1 MPTVAVDVR
10 GAGPGGPLLA
20 AELRGFAGLRVP
32 PWRPWSR
39 LLAPDAVHALGGR
52 PPPLSG
58 CPVVLTLTA
67 ATSDAALRSAALVLC
82 PSQAAMAAAGRRP
95 GARPE
100 RLRVVPLAP
109 VPAAGH
115 SERGGAAPGP
125 RALALAPDPAALR
138 RAWRAAGVPVELEL
152 LAAEPPTRALAGA
165 VLFADLREDVLFG
178 GAALAALALG
188 VPVVAAAGGAAAEAV
203 GDAGAVA
210 APADADALAGA
221 IRRALAASDA
231 GAVAARRER
240 AALFTWR
247 GTAEAT
253 VMAYRDLW

>member
-10 GAGPGGPLLA
+10 GAGPGGPPLV

-52 PPPLSG
+52 PPPLPG

-82 PSQAAMAAAGRRP
+82 PSQAAMAAAARRP

-109 VPAAGH
+109 VPGGG
-115 SERGGAAPGP
+115 GGASEPAPGG
-125 RALALAPDPAALR
+125 RALALAPEPGPLQ
-138 RAWRAAGVPVELEL
+138 RAWRAAGGGAELEL
-152 LAAEPPTRALAGA
+152 LEAEPGPRELAGA
-165 VLFADLREDVLFG
+165 TLFADLRPDVLFG

-188 VPVVAAAGGAAAEAV
+188 VPVVAAAGGAVAEAV

-210 APADADALAGA
+210 APGDADALAGA
-221 IRRALAASDA
+221 IEQALSETGAAA
-231 GAVAARRER
+231 AAARRER

>member
-1 MPTVAVDVR
+1 MPTVAVDAR
-10 GAGPGGPLLA
+10 GAGPGGSLLV

-32 PWRPWSR
+32 AWRPWSR

-52 PPPLSG
+52 PPALPG

-67 ATSDAALRSAALVLC
+67 ATTDAALRSAALVLC
-82 PSQAAMAAAGRRP
+82 PSQAAMAAA
-95 GARPE
+95 ARFPAAHPD

-109 VPAAGH
+109 APDGLAAPAA
-115 SERGGAAPGP
+115 EPGG
-125 RALALAPDPAALR
+125 RALALAPEPAALR
-138 RAWRAAGVPVELEL
+138 RAWREAGGSAELRLLGAEPAAGD
-152 LAAEPPTRALAGA
+152 LAGA
-165 VLFADLREDVLFG
+165 ALFVDLRPDVLFG

-188 VPVVAAAGGAAAEAV
+188 VPVVGAAGGAVAEAV
-203 GDAGAVA
+203 GDVGVA
-210 APADADALAGA
+210 AEPTDADALAGA
-221 IRRALAASDA
+221 IRRALAAT
-231 GAVAARRER
+231 GAEAAAARRER